1 MTPLVLIAAILAIVG
16 CAGDLLTRSG
26 PPEVLGKPER
36 TGELAHPQLTEVSG
50 LVASSLY
57 PSLLWAINDGGDD
70 PLLYAVGSD
79 GADLGTF
86 RVEGAKNI
94 DWEAL
99 SSFRM
104 QDSAYLL
111 IADVGDN
118 WKQRQTVT
126 LYAVREPAITATG
139 LDNNKTASVA
149 WQIHFT
155 YEDGPQD
162 CEAVA
167 VDPVKQRV
175 LLLAKHAISPQLYVL
190 PLQPADRGAPAVAQR
205 LATVPNLS
213 WPTGMD
219 LSPDGMAAVVLT
231 YNHAYLFRR
240 TSRDAWQ
247 EAFQKKPQ
255 QLLFERLKQ
264 QEAVCFGFYGKSVW
278 LTSERRPAPLVRI
291 DLEADTTE
299 P

>member
-1 MTPLVLIAAILAIVG
+1 MTPLALVAVIMAIIGCSADFLA
-16 CAGDLLTRSG
+16 RSG
-26 PPEVLGKPER
+26 PPEIVGKPER
-36 TGELAHPQLTEVSG
+36 MGELAHPQLTEVSG
-50 LVASSLY
+50 LAASSLY

-70 PLLYAVGSD
+70 PLLYAVGSN

-86 RVEGAKNI
+86 RVEGAQNI

-104 QDSAYLL
+104 QGNAYLL

-118 WKQRQTVT
+118 WKQRQNVT

-139 LDNNKTASVA
+139 LDRNTTVYVD

-167 VDPVKQRV
+167 VNPVNQRI

-190 PLQPADRGAPAVAQR
+190 PLQPADSGVPAVARR
-205 LATVPNLS
+205 LTTVSDLS

-219 LSPDGMAAVVLT
+219 LSPDGRAAVVLT
-231 YNHAYLFRR
+231 YNNAYLFRR
-240 TSRDAWQ
+240 TSRGAWQ
-247 EAFQKKPQ
+247 EAFQKKRQ
-255 QLLFERLKQ
+255 QLSFERLKQ
-264 QEAVCFGFYGKSVW
+264 QEAICFGFYGKSVW

-291 DLEADTTE
+291 DLEE
-299 P
+299 